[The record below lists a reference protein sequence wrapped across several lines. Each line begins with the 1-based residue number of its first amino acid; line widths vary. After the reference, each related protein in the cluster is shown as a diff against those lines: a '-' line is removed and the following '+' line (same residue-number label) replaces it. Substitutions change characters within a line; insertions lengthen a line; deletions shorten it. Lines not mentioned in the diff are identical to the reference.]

1 MRILIVD
8 DEDTARYG
16 MRKALQGAS
25 DKFVEAPS
33 LAAARKLLAEQPPDL
48 ILLDLN
54 LGGEDGFELLED
66 TQRLK
71 PPPAVIVITAHGNER
86 IAVDAMKRGAYHY
99 LAKPFDIEELRLT
112 CRNVRRQLELRDEN
126 LNLRA
131 ELERFSGFGEMI
143 GDSEP
148 MRRVFSLIERV
159 AETDVTVLMN
169 GESGSG
175 KELVARE
182 IHRRSR
188 RKGALVCV
196 NCAAIP
202 ENLIESELFGHEKGA
217 FTGALDRRAGKFE
230 QAQGGTLFL
239 DEIGDMP
246 LDTQTKILRVLE
258 ERRIQRV
265 GGTEALEVDVR
276 IISATHQDLPQMVRD
291 GKFREDLY
299 YRLEV
304 VTLEIPP
311 LRHRQGD
318 VLALIHHFAKILA
331 EKHQRPAPKIEE
343 AALRR
348 LLDYPFPGNVR
359 QLRNLMER
367 LVVLDSRGTIQ
378 EADLPSE
385 IRFFVESPQGP
396 IAGDTLEGFL
406 QRDFKSAREAFEIH
420 YLLWQLRRHDRNIT
434 RTAEAIGIHRQSLQ
448 QKIKD
453 LNLRSYL
460 D

>member
-299 YRLEV
+299 YRLSV
-304 VTLEIPP
+304 IVLSLPP
-311 LRHRQGD
+311 LRVRDDD
-318 VLALIHHFAKILA
+318 VVLIAQALINNAAKQ
-331 EKHQRPAPKIEE
+331 HDMPAPKLNAEASSKLRSHSWPGNIRELKNVVERALLLSPPGELFLEIDAPESKPVVQTNGVLPFPAPLIEITRAAARATLE
-343 AALRR
+343 ACDGNRSESARQLGISRRR
-348 LLDYPFPGNVR
+348 L
-359 QLRNLMER
+359 
-367 LVVLDSRGTIQ
+367 RGLL
-378 EADLPSE
+378 EDLTDDDAVP
-385 IRFFVESPQGP
+385 V
-396 IAGDTLEGFL
+396 AMAEG
-406 QRDFKSAREAFEIH
+406 A
-420 YLLWQLRRHDRNIT
+420 
-434 RTAEAIGIHRQSLQ
+434 
-448 QKIKD
+448 
-453 LNLRSYL
+453 
-460 D
+460 